1 MASTNRAKTSYV
13 AEITKGS
20 TPASPAF
27 KTLRLTKDGIV
38 ATPNRVTSN
47 EIRADRQIAEQILV
61 ALASGGEVGI
71 ELSFNAFDDMLEA
84 ALQGA
89 WTNNPSITVATIDTE
104 ISDLSTTTATVAA
117 GLGTPFKAGHLVFT
131 GGFPTAAN
139 NGFLARVASST
150 STTVVFPAATFTA
163 ETESIPVSAFLRVVG
178 FQGVSGDIVATVTG
192 GNGMTSTALDFTT
205 LGLSVG
211 QWIKVG
217 GDSAGS
223 QFATAALNGWCRVS
237 AITANR
243 LSFDIAP
250 IGWVANAGTSK
261 TVQVFFGDFL
271 TNGTTQKS
279 FTFERQQQDIAAPSY
294 EYFAG
299 QQVNTFALTLKA
311 GEVIAGSIGLMGMS
325 ATVGTSRTGGATDKT
340 APAFPVLNA
349 ASNVGYLAEGG
360 VMVAGP
366 TYVTE
371 LGITIN
377 NNLGE
382 QKAVNSIYPVGVR
395 NGEISVSGNLNAYFG
410 DISLLS
416 KVLSDTDT
424 SLMFRAGRAD
434 GNRES
439 ILIDIPAAKLSG
451 TSPVEAKNQDR
462 MFTGTYAA
470 KMHATLGYTI
480 TAQRYWYLPVAA

>member
-13 AEITKGS
+13 AEVTKGT

-89 WTNNPSITVATIDTE
+89 WTNNPAIASGISNLTTTTITVA
-104 ISDLSTTTATVAA
+104 SGGAS
-117 GLGTPFKAGHLVFT
+117 FKSGHLTFSS
-131 GGFPTAAN
+131 GFGNAVN
-139 NGFLARVASST
+139 NGLFVVSSST
-150 STTVVFPAATFTA
+150 GTTIVYPASTFTA
-163 ETESIPVSAFLRVVG
+163 ETPPAGAAVRVVG
-178 FQGVSGDIVATVTG
+178 FQGVSGDIVASVTG
-192 GNGMTSTALDFTT
+192 GNALTSTALDFAT

-211 QWIKVG
+211 QWVKVG

-223 QFATAALNGWCRVS
+223 QFATAALNGWCRIS
-237 AITANR
+237 AIATNR
-243 LSFDIAP
+243 LSLDIAP
-250 IGWVANAGTSK
+250 SGWAANPGTGK
-261 TVQVFFGDFL
+261 TIQVFFGDFL
-271 TNGTTQKS
+271 VNGTTQKS
-279 FTFERQQQDIAAPSY
+279 FTFERQQQDITAPSY
-294 EYFAG
+294 EYFTG
-299 QQVNTFALTLKA
+299 QQVSTFALTLKA

-325 ATVGTSRTGGATDKT
+325 ATVGTSRAGGASDT
-340 APAFPVLNA
+340 AAPTYSVLNA

-424 SLMFRAGRAD
+424 SLMFRAGRTD